1 MVHACEHALFS
12 LGFSRK
18 FPTKIVDGDTLTHPG
33 MDVGPLLGGR
43 MEIDFL
49 AGLIAGLSTS
59 AHCLAMCGGIAAV
72 IALGAGALQ
81 SLARSLWLRLVA
93 GGALFALAIW
103 TVLTPGM
110 HAL

>member
-1 MVHACEHALFS
+1 MPQHHFQRARIKVHDAEHALFS

-49 AGLIAGLSTS
+49 AGLVAGLSSS

-72 IALGAGALQ
+72 IALGAGGKETRAG
-81 SLARSLWLRLVA
+81 LRASRL
-93 GGALFALAIW
+93 L
-103 TVLTPGM
+103 
-110 HAL
+110 